1 MTFPASHLAPTEP
14 ERNKEAAS
22 LIRQVG
28 DDLNFR
34 LRQLHEQLLEQVPD
48 VDRIACA
55 LYEPKVQ
62 RSLEVY
68 NTLISLTISNELNL
82 VHSITTSAQVARE
95 FANLRD
101 FEAGNQPRLKR

>member
-34 LRQLHEQLLEQVPD
+34 LRQLHEQLL
-48 VDRIACA
+48 
-55 LYEPKVQ
+55 
-62 RSLEVY
+62 
-68 NTLISLTISNELNL
+68 
-82 VHSITTSAQVARE
+82 
-95 FANLRD
+95 
-101 FEAGNQPRLKR
+101 